1 MNALRHIAV
10 RMLVAFV
17 IAAASAGAG
26 WWFFVRDT
34 AALATSAPAIPADL
48 QETSTL
54 SSVDSSGIVDYRVL
68 SDRSDSAL
76 FADATL
82 AGLTISSGATDAT
95 SDISGTLYLS
105 SEGLTLDPSRYSVL
119 TVGLSNLEIG
129 GVATDTGVMA
139 TFTATEIDGYDPAIP
154 EGEEQSLQLSGT
166 LDLLSVEA
174 PLTWNVKALTVV
186 VIGVGSIGCWWAGRV
201 ADRVPTAPDA
211 EAARV
216 RQRSMVTIV
225 AMGVSG
231 SCCVLAAIF
240 FHNFYAMA
248 AISLVRFCKRARA
261 AASSDRFSSSSLR
274 GNRRASSRA
283 SAATAW

>member
-10 RMLVAFV
+10 RVLLASV
-17 IAAASAGAG
+17 IAAALAGAG

-54 SSVDSSGIVDYRVL
+54 SSVDSAGIVDYRVL
-68 SDRSDSAL
+68 SDRSDVTL
-76 FADATL
+76 FANATL

-139 TFTATEIDGYDPAIP
+139 TFTATEISPM
-154 EGEEQSLQLSGT
+154 T
-166 LDLLSVEA
+166 CLL
-174 PLTWNVKALTVV
+174 
-186 VIGVGSIGCWWAGRV
+186 
-201 ADRVPTAPDA
+201 
-211 EAARV
+211 
-216 RQRSMVTIV
+216 
-225 AMGVSG
+225 
-231 SCCVLAAIF
+231 
-240 FHNFYAMA
+240 
-248 AISLVRFCKRARA
+248 
-261 AASSDRFSSSSLR
+261 
-274 GNRRASSRA
+274 
-283 SAATAW
+283 

>member
-10 RMLVAFV
+10 RVLLASV
-17 IAAASAGAG
+17 IAAALAGAG

-68 SDRSDSAL
+68 SDRSDATL

-166 LDLLSVEA
+166 LDLLGVDA
-174 PLTWNVKALTVV
+174 PLTWNVKARVAGDALTVLATTSFNYTAFNIPALSLAGSV
-186 VIGVGSIGCWWAGRV
+186 SVG
-201 ADRVPTAPDA
+201 DD
-211 EAARV
+211 
-216 RQRSMVTIV
+216 VTLQVQLI
-225 AMGVSG
+225 A
-231 SCCVLAAIF
+231 LAA
-240 FHNFYAMA
+240 
-248 AISLVRFCKRARA
+248 
-261 AASSDRFSSSSLR
+261 
-274 GNRRASSRA
+274 
-283 SAATAW
+283 